1 MGGTKRREL
10 SPELA
15 RAQERFAAWRQTR
28 APKSRIP
35 QGLWDLAVELAASE
49 GLNRTA
55 RALKLDYYTLKDRV
69 EAAPKKRKKNTS
81 AFLELPQVAL
91 PSRECVIEL
100 GDGEGLVR
108 IRLTG
113 YEPCEIATVG
123 RGLRDAQ

>member
-1 MGGTKRREL
+1 MLATFVFGRSSMGGTKRREL
-10 SPELA
+10 SPGLA
-15 RAQERFAAWRQTR
+15 RAKERFATWRQTR

-55 RALKLDYYTLKDRV
+55 RALKLDYYTLKQRAEV
-69 EAAPKKRKKNTS
+69 ALKNRKANTS

-108 IRLTG
+108 
-113 YEPCEIATVG
+113 
-123 RGLRDAQ
+123 

>member
-35 QGLWDLAVELAASE
+35 QSLWDLAVELVDSE

-55 RALKLDYYTLKDRV
+55 RALKLDYYTLKERV
-69 EAAPKKRKKNTS
+69 EAAAKNRKTNTS
-81 AFLELPQVAL
+81 AFFELPPVAL
-91 PSRECVIEL
+91 PPKECVIEW
-100 GDGEGLVR
+100 GDEGLVR
-108 IRLTG
+108 IRLAG
-113 YEPCEIATVG
+113 YQPLEIAAVG
-123 RGLRDAQ
+123 RGLREA

>member
-15 RAQERFAAWRQTR
+15 RAKERFAAWRQTR

-35 QGLWDLAVELAASE
+35 QELWDLAVELADSE

-55 RALKLDYYTLKDRV
+55 RALKLDYYTLKERV
-69 EAAPKKRKKNTS
+69 EAAPKNRKTNTS
-81 AFLELPQVAL
+81 AFLELPPVAL

-113 YEPCEIATVG
+113 YEPLEIATVG
-123 RGLRDAQ
+123 RGLREA

>member
-35 QGLWDLAVELAASE
+35 QGLWNLAVELAASE

-55 RALKLDYYTLKDRV
+55 WALKLDYYTLKERV
-69 EAAPKKRKKNTS
+69 EAAPKNRKTNTS

-91 PSRECVIEL
+91 PSKECVIEL
-100 GDGEGLVR
+100 GDGKGLVR

-113 YEPCEIATVG
+113 YEPLEIATVG
-123 RGLRDAQ
+123 RGLREA

>member
-35 QGLWDLAVELAASE
+35 QSLWDLAVELVDSE

-55 RALKLDYYTLKDRV
+55 RALKLDYYTLKERV
-69 EAAPKKRKKNTS
+69 EAAAKNRKTNTS
-81 AFLELPQVAL
+81 AFFELPPVAL
-91 PSRECVIEL
+91 PPKECVIEW

-108 IRLTG
+108 IRLAG
-113 YEPCEIATVG
+113 YQPLEIAAVG
-123 RGLRDAQ
+123 RGLREA

>member
-10 SPELA
+10 SAELA
-15 RAQERFAAWRQTR
+15 RAKERFAAWRQTR

-35 QGLWDLAVELAASE
+35 QGLWDLAVKLAASE

-55 RALKLDYYTLKDRV
+55 RALKLDYYTLKERI
-69 EAAPKKRKKNTS
+69 EAAPASRKSNTS

-100 GDGEGLVR
+100 GDGEGFVR

-113 YEPCEIATVG
+113 YEPCEIAVVG
-123 RGLRDAQ
+123 RGLRDA